1 MKNII
6 TIYFPLWLLLSAT
19 LVKAQPDAAAYFS
32 EEHKDGSAVSATH
45 YAIFLEAED
54 FSEHSIQG
62 STVID
67 MTAAPNSQPEVFLN
81 IISLTVDSIKQAGT
95 LINDFVQNDTAV
107 YFTLAAPT
115 GANGDF
121 SVEVFYHGVPFHENW
136 GGFHWSGDYCFNLG
150 VGFESIPH
158 NLGRA
163 WFPCID
169 NFTSRATYDLHI
181 RVENPK
187 KAVCGGLLTEVV
199 ADGDNHSIY
208 HWQINHPVPAYLASV
223 AIGEY
228 AEVTDVYEG
237 IAGDIPIRI
246 FVRPQDS
253 AKVSGTFQNLKD
265 IMQIYETHFGAYPWE
280 RIGYVGTSTGAMEHV
295 MNVAYPHSAID
306 GTTNNDW
313 WYAHELFHMWFGDNV
328 TCSSAGDMWLN
339 EGWASFAEA
348 FFQEFLYNDRELYI
362 NYLRPNQRKTM
373 QYSHTPLGDGSYFPL
388 NAIPQ
393 DVTYGVCA
401 YKKGS
406 VVAHS
411 LRGYLGDELFFDVMT
426 DYQTHFAYQS
436 VSSHDMEE
444 RMTTF
449 TGVDMHGFFDNWIYH
464 SGTPHYS
471 IDSFA
476 VQELGNGQ
484 YQVNVYVR
492 QKHKGPSFTGDGN
505 KMYIDFVKDDW
516 SVYTD
521 TVFFD
526 GSSAGAAFI
535 LPFYP
540 RMVVSDM
547 YDRMMDARINYN
559 ATIKETGQK
568 DFEGTFFKLETDVIE
583 DSCLF
588 RIEHHWVAPDSL
600 KTPVQGLRIS
610 DYRYWTVDG
619 IFPEN
624 FQATGL
630 FKYSKSGYLDNT
642 LILSEGDSAVLLYR
656 PDASADWTIVPTER
670 IGFWYTGILYYSDL
684 QKGDYTLGVIDS
696 TFTGISTAKHKPQ
709 VRIYPNPAHDLI
721 RIRSSAAGL
730 LKLYSPEGKLID
742 HKNILQDTL
751 LDWDISALKNDTY
764 FMLFYGKET
773 NISRTFKLIKN

>member
-1 MKNII
+1 MKN
-6 TIYFPLWLLLSAT
+6 TLTLFLLSLSLFTMHA
-19 LVKAQPDAAAYFS
+19 KAQSGLSAPAGAAA
-32 EEHKDGSAVSATH
+32 AATH
-45 YAIFLEAED
+45 YSIHLDVED
-54 FSEHSIQG
+54 FSNHSIQG
-62 STVID
+62 NTTVQ
-67 MTAAPNSQPEVFLN
+67 MTSAPNSQPEIFLN
-81 IISLTVDSIKQAGT
+81 IINLSIDSIKQDGEAIST
-95 LINDFVQNDTAV
+95 FVQNDTAV
-107 YFTLAAPT
+107 IFTLVNPT
-115 GANGDF
+115 PETGNF
-121 SVEVFYHGVPFHENW
+121 EVQLFYHGIPFHESW

-169 NFTSRATYDLHI
+169 NFTDRATYDFHI

-187 KAVCGGLLTEVV
+187 KAVCGGLLVEVLD
-199 ADGDNHSIY
+199 DGDDHRIY
-208 HWQINHPVPAYLASV
+208 HWQINHPIPAYLASV

-237 IAGDIPIRI
+237 INADIPIQI

-265 IMQIYETHFGAYPWE
+265 ILQIYETHFGAYPWE
-280 RIGYVGTSTGAMEHV
+280 RIGYVGTSIGAMEHV
-295 MNVAYPHSAID
+295 MNIAYPHSAIS

-393 DVTYGVCA
+393 TVTYGMCA
-401 YKKGS
+401 YKKGM

-411 LRGYLGDELFFDVMT
+411 LRGYLGDDLFFAAMT

-449 TGVDMHGFFDNWIYH
+449 TGMDMHGFFDNWVYH

-476 VQELGNGQ
+476 VQNAGNNQ
-484 YQVNVYVR
+484 FEVTVYVR
-492 QKHKGPSFTGDGN
+492 QKHKGPAFAGDGN

-526 GSSAGAAFI
+526 GSSAEAQFV
-535 LPFYP
+535 LPFEP

-547 YDRMMDARINYN
+547 LDRMMDARINYN
-559 ATIKETGQK
+559 AVIKGTGQK
-568 DFEGTFFKLETDVIE
+568 DFEGTFFKLETEAIE

-624 FQATGL
+624 FSATGL
-630 FKYSKSGYLDNT
+630 FKYTKSGYLDNT
-642 LILSEGDSAVLLYR
+642 LILSEEDSVVLLYR
-656 PDASADWTIVPTER
+656 PDASVDWTIVPTESF
-670 IGFWYTGILYYSDL
+670 GYWYTGILYYSDL
-684 QKGDYTLGVIDS
+684 QKGDYVLGVIDS
-696 TFTGISTAKHKPQ
+696 TFTGTPVRASKPDLQ
-709 VRIYPNPAHDLI
+709 VYPNPAH
-721 RIRSSAAGL
+721 RSVQVRSSSGGL
-730 LKLYSPEGKLID
+730 LKLYSLDGKLLD
-742 HKNILQDTL
+742 RKNIAQDTVL
-751 LDWDISALKNDTY
+751 HWDISALKKDTY
-764 FMLFYGKET
+764 FILFYESGT
-773 NISRTFKLIKN
+773 NACRTVKLIKN